1 MEFGKMKSKNK
12 YFLLLAGAGFAV
24 LAGVITVIDQRQLRP
39 LGETLSAPE
48 QIFKIDGNVPFGITD
63 IKWVNDHGVSLL
75 TGKLL
80 DGRKEDDTT
89 SLPGR
94 VLDLQ
99 VPSRAEHLREQQKR
113 MAAASA
119 STMIVAGHQELAAQ
133 TLLNFLSRQE
143 TRQFIARME
152 DGGKINILA
161 TIQAPIESDS
171 DPHLMTAP
179 GGKWLAFDSDEREEN
194 NARIGPN
201 EIAFV
206 SLDGGSTWKFDP
218 KTKVSRWTE
227 FQGRLS
233 NNNAFTLDKG
243 ATERS
248 DKEKIW
254 VTRDHGQSWQSMDL
268 RKAVWSD
275 RQERENEVLDASW
288 TVLPGP
294 AGNALGW
301 SSLTSIVIDDEGN
314 EKSQKFLESRRFEL
328 DFSGKQVVVRNVSA
342 APDWGKRSLSNFEIV
357 SNASGEALLSY
368 NGGLYALDPTTR
380 QWAKITIPEIHGV
393 SSNVYHDGVW
403 LGNGIW
409 IIKASG
415 QTIWNVVACYMPP
428 YFGNTRNCG
437 MSSAQA
443 YFYSR
448 DQGKN
453 WIPFVLPIS
462 SGEESYST
470 EILGWDD
477 QRRGMVVARKDSDRL
492 SDNVAIYRLP

>member
-1 MEFGKMKSKNK
+1 MKSKNK

-63 IKWVNDHGVSLL
+63 IKWVNDHSVSLL

-194 NARIGPN
+194 NARIGPTK
-201 EIAFV
+201 IAFV

-218 KTKVSRWTE
+218 KTKVSLWTE

-233 NNNAFTLDKG
+233 DNNAFTLDKG

-248 DKEKIW
+248 NKEKIW
-254 VTRDHGQSWQSMDL
+254 VTRDHGQSWQSIDL
-268 RKAVWSD
+268 RKVVWSG
-275 RQERENEVLDASW
+275 RIGRSVRTRYSMRVGPFCPVL
-288 TVLPGP
+288 
-294 AGNALGW
+294 
-301 SSLTSIVIDDEGN
+301 
-314 EKSQKFLESRRFEL
+314 LEMR
-328 DFSGKQVVVRNVSA
+328 
-342 APDWGKRSLSNFEIV
+342 
-357 SNASGEALLSY
+357 
-368 NGGLYALDPTTR
+368 
-380 QWAKITIPEIHGV
+380 
-393 SSNVYHDGVW
+393 
-403 LGNGIW
+403 
-409 IIKASG
+409 
-415 QTIWNVVACYMPP
+415 
-428 YFGNTRNCG
+428 
-437 MSSAQA
+437 
-443 YFYSR
+443 
-448 DQGKN
+448 
-453 WIPFVLPIS
+453 
-462 SGEESYST
+462 
-470 EILGWDD
+470 
-477 QRRGMVVARKDSDRL
+477 
-492 SDNVAIYRLP
+492 